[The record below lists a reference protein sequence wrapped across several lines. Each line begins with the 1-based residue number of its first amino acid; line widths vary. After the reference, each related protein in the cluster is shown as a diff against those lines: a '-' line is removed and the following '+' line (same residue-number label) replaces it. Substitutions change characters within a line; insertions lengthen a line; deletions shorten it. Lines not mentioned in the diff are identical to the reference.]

1 MVFTDTEIGGLIN
14 KPVDS
19 FVTVAEAVEEL
30 NCIKDMR

>member
-19 FVTVAEAVEEL
+19 FVTVAEAEEL